1 MNSYKVSTIPVSE
14 VAEMNRLIASLLGLG
29 LVTGLAY
36 SVLGT
41 SPTEAAPPS
50 TVQYQGRLT
59 DSNGKPLE
67 GVITKLTFKLYSSST
82 PSAATFV
89 WGEAHNAVPVRRGV
103 FTVLLG
109 AGNETVD
116 FAGAATA
123 GASPL
128 TSQILNGSDRYLQ
141 VQVNGDAPLTPT
153 TLLGAVP
160 FAIAAGGSV
169 PVGGIIDWY
178 RPTPTTPVPDGWA
191 ICDGSVINDSISIL
205 DTKATPN
212 LVNKFTRG
220 LDLSA
225 NPTYGYGLASGAVL
239 PDAGG
244 ADSVNL
250 SHNHGGWDHTHSGG
264 SHTHGMA
271 HTHGGSSLVVSGVQ
285 NRVILPS
292 GNTHRTDFLAGGEAH
307 THSLSGNTD
316 SSSTSSTGTASGQT
330 GNPTSNMPNSL
341 GTHDNRPTYV
351 GLLKLIR
358 TR

>member
-1 MNSYKVSTIPVSE
+1 MFTI
-14 VAEMNRLIASLLGLG
+14 
-29 LVTGLAY
+29 
-36 SVLGT
+36 
-41 SPTEAAPPS
+41 
-50 TVQYQGRLT
+50 
-59 DSNGKPLE
+59 
-67 GVITKLTFKLYSSST
+67 
-82 PSAATFV
+82 
-89 WGEAHNAVPVRRGV
+89 
-103 FTVLLG
+103 LLG

-191 ICDGSVINDSISIL
+191 LCDGSVINDPVSAL

-225 NPTYGYGLASGAVL
+225 NPTYGYGAASAAVL

-264 SHTHGMA
+264 SHTHGMV
-271 HTHGGSSLVVSGVQ
+271 HTHTGDSLTVSGPTQRAFV
-285 NRVILPS
+285 P
-292 GNTHRTDFLAGGEAH
+292 GNDHRTDFLAGGEFHNHAI
-307 THSLSGNTD
+307 SGNTGPA
-316 SSSTSSTGTASGQT
+316 STGVTGPAAGQT
-330 GNPTSNMPNSL
+330 GNPTSTMPNSL
-341 GTHDNRPTYV
+341 GTLDNRPVFV